1 MLSTEIVELLTL
13 CDRIAVFHEGGVSA
27 MLDGTTAR
35 ETDIVG
41 AMFGHTAEEKS
52 NG

>member
-13 CDRIAVFHEGGVSA
+13 CDRIAVFHDGGVSA
-27 MLDGTTAR
+27 MLDGKTAL

-41 AMFGHTAEEKS
+41 AMFGHRTEEQP